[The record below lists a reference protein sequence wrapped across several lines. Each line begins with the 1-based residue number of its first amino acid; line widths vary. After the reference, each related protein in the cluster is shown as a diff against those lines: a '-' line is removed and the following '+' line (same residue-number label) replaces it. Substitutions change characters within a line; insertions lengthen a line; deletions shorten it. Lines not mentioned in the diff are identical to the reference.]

1 MGWYR
6 LGLVVMGDQLL
17 KQVTGGDRSRCVT
30 QHALQRALTASE
42 LTETSTLAQQC
53 QVSMATHSESM
64 MGAYIQKRQKEA
76 PPAGA
81 IQLLQVTRVY

>member
-17 KQVTGGDRSRCVT
+17 KQVSGGDRSRCVT
-30 QHALQRALTASE
+30 QHALQRANSIRADGVHDGSLHSK
-42 LTETSTLAQQC
+42 TL
-53 QVSMATHSESM
+53 
-64 MGAYIQKRQKEA
+64 KEA